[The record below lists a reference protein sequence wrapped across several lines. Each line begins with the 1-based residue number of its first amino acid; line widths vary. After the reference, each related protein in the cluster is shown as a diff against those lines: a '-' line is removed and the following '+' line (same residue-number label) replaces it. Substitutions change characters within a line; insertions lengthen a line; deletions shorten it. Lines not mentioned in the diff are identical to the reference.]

1 MARPRFEEVN
11 PQLAIWACEMA
22 IQDGIQ
28 PAAAKLGIS
37 KNTLKG
43 LLKRKNMI
51 WTARNAARTR
61 KVERY
66 WAGYGMRWK

>member
-1 MARPRFEEVN
+1 MARPRFEDVN
-11 PQLAIWACEMA
+11 PQLANWACEMA
-22 IQDGIQ
+22 IREGIQ

-37 KNTLKG
+37 KNTLKD

-51 WTARNAARTR
+51 WQARNAALSR
-61 KVERY
+61 KRERY